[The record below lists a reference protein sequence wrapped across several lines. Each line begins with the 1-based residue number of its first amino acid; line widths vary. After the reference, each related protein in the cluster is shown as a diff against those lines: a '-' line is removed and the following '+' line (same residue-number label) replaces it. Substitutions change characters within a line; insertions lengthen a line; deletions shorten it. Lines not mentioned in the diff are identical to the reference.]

1 VNLVSE
7 FVKLGRDVAVCLLRA
22 EGDLFSAVEALPV
35 DVLDLSMR
43 SARHAAVA
51 VGRLARFFASW
62 QPDVV
67 YATLWSA
74 TAVAGAAWALTRKGF
89 RMVTVEHNV
98 LPWYAAR
105 VRFGRLKMRAVVS
118 VHRRAD
124 RVIVP
129 SPLVREELMKL
140 GLSPH
145 GIKVIPNPVQIPQ
158 DAAPS
163 DPSASRPVVLACVGR
178 LFRYKGIQH
187 VIRAVSILRRD
198 MGVDVLLKVAGEGP
212 RMAELRALAADLG
225 VGGQVLFHGWVQDM
239 SAFYR
244 TSDVVVHVAESESF
258 GNVVAEAMAH
268 ARPVL
273 VSAALLKSLPFIRP
287 GGNVL
292 VTTGTAADIA
302 QRLTRALQ
310 EPEYLRRIAHQ
321 ARMDVMRACDPQ
333 VVARSYLDAAAEACD
348 A

>member
-1 VNLVSE
+1 
-7 FVKLGRDVAVCLLRA
+7 
-22 EGDLFSAVEALPV
+22 
-35 DVLDLSMR
+35 
-43 SARHAAVA
+43 
-51 VGRLARFFASW
+51 
-62 QPDVV
+62 VV
-67 YATLWSA
+67 YPTLWSA
-74 TAVAGAAWALTRKGF
+74 TAVAGAASALTRKGF

-105 VRFGRLKMRAVVS
+105 VRFGRLKMNAVVS

-129 SPLVREELMKL
+129 SPLVRQELMKL
-140 GLSPH
+140 GVRPQ
-145 GIKVIPNPVQIPQ
+145 GIRVIPNPVQIPE
-158 DAAPS
+158 DATPS

-187 VIRAVSILRRD
+187 VIRAVSILRRE

-244 TSDVVVHVAESESF
+244 ASDVVVHVAESESF

-287 GGNVL
+287 DHNVL
-292 VTTGTAADIA
+292 VTTGTPLDIA
-302 QRLTRALQ
+302 KRLSRGLE
-310 EPEYLRRIAHQ
+310 EPGYLRRIAHQ
-321 ARMDVMRACDPQ
+321 ARVDVMRACDPQ
-333 VVARSYLDAAAEACD
+333 VVARGYLDAAAESCD